1 MADKKKQS
9 AVVVVATVMG
19 ITSVLSP
26 VATVYAADAET
37 TVVQQAEATEIKEN
51 APPITLPQELS
62 GNAGQ
67 ALQDIALPDGWSWTD
82 GNTII
87 SKEKPEYPARIA
99 VDDKTYDY
107 SAVEG
112 YNADGHYVECNLA
125 VTAIEQKP
133 VTESAPKADTLS
145 LDKGVL
151 SVPNAGDV
159 TINDTNFP
167 DSAFR
172 YYVKKFDTDDSGTLS
187 QEEINAVERIDVGF
201 QGISDL
207 TGIGYFTSLWYLKCD
222 NNTSLTSLDVSE
234 LTGLQSLS
242 CNNTSLTSLDVSGF
256 TGLQKLYCSS
266 ISSLASLDVSGCTG
280 LQTLYCG
287 STGLTSLDV
296 SGFAGLQR
304 LDCSST
310 NSLASLDVSGCT
322 GLQSLDC
329 GSTSLTSLDVS
340 GCTGLQTLNCS
351 ATSSLASLD
360 VSGCTGLQ
368 TLNCGSTGLT
378 SLDVS
383 GFTEL
388 QKLNCNCNT
397 SLTSLDVSGC
407 TGLQEL
413 GCTNTSSLASLNV
426 SGCTGLQEL
435 ACFRTSIT
443 SLDVSGCTGLQSL
456 ECSNT
461 SLTSLDIS
469 RCTGLWNLNCDNCKL
484 AWLNLGDNG
493 NLSSL
498 TKTDTAI
505 NNMIFTGSTFDLKEL
520 EKGMDVSK
528 VTIISGGDP
537 ALSGSTVTGV
547 AAGTPLVYEYDCGK
561 STAGNETLTV
571 TVNLKGKSTIA
582 VNDLH
587 LTYTGKPITLT
598 KDNCAIYGSDGEVK
612 FTYEK
617 NDNGSWT
624 KLGSAPVNAGT
635 YRVKA
640 ALEENALYSDAES
653 DYKEFTIEKATPVY
667 TPPTNLA
674 AAYGQFLK
682 DIILPEGFTWA
693 DDTQAVGSAGTNTF
707 KVAYTPKDT
716 ENYVTVPDI
725 DVTVTVVQAA
735 NGWRES
741 LAMTGWTYGEK
752 AVSPTAKATFGNVI
766 FTYSD
771 SEDGTYTD
779 TVPIDAGTWYVKAAV
794 AGTDNYTGL
803 ETTLAFTIAPKSID
817 NNSQIVVPDMKSDK
831 DVENLVIKDGDKEL
845 KKGTDYDVSKKQDG
859 SKVTVTITF
868 KGNYTGS
875 VTRTY
880 TVDNKKPS
888 GSTDTKKPSN
898 STKNDKN
905 GAVQTGDTTTT
916 GLWAML
922 MALSAGTV
930 ALLKS
935 RKRKEETEE

>member
-9 AVVVVATVMG
+9 AVVVIATVMS

-37 TVVQQAEATEIKEN
+37 TIVQQAESTEIREN

-62 GNAGQ
+62 GNDGQ
-67 ALQDIALPDGWSWTD
+67 ALQGIALPDGWSWTD

-125 VTAIEQKP
+125 VTAIEHKP
-133 VTESAPKADTLS
+133 VTESASKADTLS
-145 LDKGVL
+145 LNKGVL

-172 YYVKKFDTDDSGTLS
+172 DYVKKFDTDDSGNLS
-187 QEEINAVERIDVGF
+187 QEEINAVTQIDVAF
-201 QGISDL
+201 QWISDL
-207 TGIGYFTSLWYLKCD
+207 TGIGYFTSLQHLKC
-222 NNTSLTSLDVSE
+222 NN
-234 LTGLQSLS
+234 
-242 CNNTSLTSLDVSGF
+242 
-256 TGLQKLYCSS
+256 
-266 ISSLASLDVSGCTG
+266 
-280 LQTLYCG
+280 
-287 STGLTSLDV
+287 
-296 SGFAGLQR
+296 
-304 LDCSST
+304 
-310 NSLASLDVSGCT
+310 
-322 GLQSLDC
+322 
-329 GSTSLTSLDVS
+329 
-340 GCTGLQTLNCS
+340 
-351 ATSSLASLD
+351 
-360 VSGCTGLQ
+360 
-368 TLNCGSTGLT
+368 
-378 SLDVS
+378 
-383 GFTEL
+383 
-388 QKLNCNCNT
+388 NT

-407 TGLQEL
+407 TGLQSL
-413 GCTNTSSLASLNV
+413 DCNTTGITSLDVSGFTGLQTLRCYNNSSLASLNV
-426 SGCTGLQEL
+426 SGCTGLQTLICYNTSITSLDVSGCTSLQILKCNSTSLTSLNVSGCTGLQTLHCNNTSITSLDVSGFTGLQEL
-435 ACFRTSIT
+435 DCYNTRITSLDVSGCTGLQKLNCSNTNLTSLDVSGCTGLQELYCSDTSITSLDVSGFTGLQTLDCSDTSIT
-443 SLDVSGCTGLQSL
+443 SLDVSGCTGLQIL
-456 ECSNT
+456 DCSNT
-461 SLTSLDIS
+461 SITSLDVSGFTGLQTLNCSDTNLTSLDIS
-469 RCTGLWNLNCDNCKL
+469 SCTDLWYLNCGNCKL

-493 NLSSL
+493 SLSNL

-520 EKGMDVSK
+520 DKGMDVSK

-582 VNDLH
+582 VNDLR
-587 LTYTGKPITLT
+587 LTYTGNPITLT
-598 KDNCAIYGSDGEVK
+598 KDNCAIYGSDGEVT

-617 NDNGSWT
+617 KNGESSWT
-624 KLGSAPVNAGT
+624 KLGSAPINAGT

-667 TPPTNLA
+667 TPPTNLT

-735 NGWRES
+735 NGWKES

-752 AVSPTAKATFGNVI
+752 AVSPTAKATFGNVV

-779 TVPIDAGTWYVKAAV
+779 TVPTDAGTWYVKAAV
-794 AGTDNYTGL
+794 TGTDNYTGL

-868 KGNYTGS
+868 KGNYTGT

-880 TVDNKKPS
+880 TVENKKPS